1 MNIKLLAIS
10 FATVISFLIN
20 YFTELT
26 IANYAQYMIV
36 VTLIFTDGLFGIIS
50 GVKREGFKTY
60 KALKILKTLVAWIIS
75 LSALLVIEKGLPQM
89 DWLSETILI
98 PWVVFEVIS
107 ILKNMV
113 MCGYIKKPVFVSI
126 LDKVDVH
133 KNIPFGDGK
142 EE

>member
-60 KALKILKTLVAWIIS
+60 KALKILKTLVAWIIA

-113 MCGYIKKPVFVSI
+113 MCGYIKKPVLVSI
-126 LDKVDVH
+126 LNKVDVH

>member
-60 KALKILKTLVAWIIS
+60 KALKILKTLVAWIIA

-113 MCGYIKKPVFVSI
+113 MCGYIKKPVLVSI
-126 LDKVDVH
+126 LNKVDVH
-133 KNIPFGDGK
+133 KNIPFGDG
-142 EE
+142 EEE